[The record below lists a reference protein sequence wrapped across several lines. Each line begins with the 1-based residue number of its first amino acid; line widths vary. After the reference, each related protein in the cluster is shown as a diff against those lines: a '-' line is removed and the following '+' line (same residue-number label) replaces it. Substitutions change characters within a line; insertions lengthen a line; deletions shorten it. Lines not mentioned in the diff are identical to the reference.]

1 MIKVLAMILSGG
13 MGQRLSILAE
23 ERAKPAAIFGGKY
36 RIIDFAL
43 SNCVNSGIYR
53 VGVLT
58 QYRPRSLNHHIGI
71 GRAWDLDRTEGGV
84 FLLQPYMGRQGS
96 DWYSGTADAVYQNLY
111 FVEET
116 PAEQVLILAGDHVYN
131 MRFDDMI
138 AFHKMKGAAVTVGM
152 TEVSLQ
158 DATRFG
164 VVSLDRDDRVTAF
177 VEKPREPE
185 GTLVSTGVYVF
196 NKSTLIECLEAD
208 AQRSESSHDF
218 GKDILPVLVEAGK
231 AYGYRFDGY
240 WRDIGTVEAYWQ
252 ANMDLLVELPEL
264 NLYGPDIIRTP
275 SSERPPAK
283 IGSRAHI
290 SRSLICHGCII
301 NGYVEH
307 SVLSP
312 GVYVEEGAVVRDSIL
327 FDDVHVEA
335 SASINRSILD
345 KEVWVGP
352 GSQVGYGDDY
362 AANQDE
368 PHILNTGITIVGKR
382 ARLPAGLRV
391 GRNCKI
397 EPAVPEDSFR
407 DMIVPSGETVG
418 GREVHMRRLI

>member
-1 MIKVLAMILSGG
+1 MIKILAMILSGG

-43 SNCVNSGIYR
+43 SNCVNSGIFR

-71 GRAWDLDRTEGGV
+71 GRPWDLDRTEGGV
-84 FLLQPYMGRQGS
+84 FLLQPFMGRQGS

-131 MRFDDMI
+131 MRYDDMI
-138 AFHKMKGAAVTVGM
+138 AFHKMKGAEVTIGI
-152 TEVSLQ
+152 TEILPHEAS
-158 DATRFG
+158 RFG
-164 VVSLDRDDRVTAF
+164 VVSLDEDDRVTAF
-177 VEKPREPE
+177 EEKPPEPK
-185 GTLVSTGVYVF
+185 GDHISMGIYVF
-196 NKSTLIECLEAD
+196 SKSTLIECLESD
-208 AQRSESSHDF
+208 AHRSGSSHDF
-218 GKDILPVLVEAGK
+218 GHDVLPGLVEAGK
-231 AYGYRFDGY
+231 VYGYRFNGY

-252 ANMDLLVELPEL
+252 ANMDLLIELPEL

-275 SSERPPAK
+275 SSQRPPAK

-312 GVYVEEGAVVRDSIL
+312 GVYVEEGAMVRDSIL
-327 FDDVHVEA
+327 FDDAHVEA
-335 SASINRSILD
+335 DASINRSILD
-345 KEVWVGP
+345 KEVWVGR

-362 AANQDE
+362 APNRDE
-368 PHILNTGITIVGKR
+368 PHILNTGITLVGKR

-397 EPAVPEDSFR
+397 EPAVPEESFR
-407 DMIVPSGETVG
+407 DMLVASGETVAA
-418 GREVHMRRLI
+418 RDAHMRRLI